1 MPPLPHNDSR
11 SRRVSAVR
19 TAMPSLGLGQP
30 SNRRHRPS
38 PLDPLSAGA
47 ARAKT
52 WVIDR
57 TPAQLRQRMPELS
70 RVRRV
75 LRRVGAVALSLY
87 VVLVA
92 GSLVRSFV
100 VEGRYHD
107 RSEELRRMEGQLA
120 EERSRT
126 ERLRSQQAALARR
139 ADVQVD
145 AIRRELNMLRQG
157 ERFYVFH

>member
-1 MPPLPHNDSR
+1 
-11 SRRVSAVR
+11 
-19 TAMPSLGLGQP
+19 
-30 SNRRHRPS
+30 
-38 PLDPLSAGA
+38 
-47 ARAKT
+47 
-52 WVIDR
+52 
-57 TPAQLRQRMPELS
+57 MPELS